1 MKTTK
6 KQLESI
12 IRESV
17 KKALEGLDFGDRDWM
32 RSRQD
37 DNDTPVRQSVAKPP
51 APTGAPAF
59 GQLVQAAQA
68 AFRKIQ
74 ATGDQNKVNSAAQL
88 KREIEQLSKAPQ
100 SGVTIMKARM
110 LTSKLISLS
119 K

>member
-17 KKALEGLDFGDRDWM
+17 KKALEGLDFGDREWM

-37 DNDTPVRQSVAKPP
+37 DAEATARPTATKPS
-51 APTGAPAF
+51 APTGVPAF
-59 GQLVQAAQA
+59 GQLIQAAQV

-74 ATGDQNKVNSAAQL
+74 ATGDQSRVNNAAQL